1 MRSSA
6 AQSRTSAFTLIEL
19 LVVVAILGLLS
30 AIVLPNIAGN
40 INSRRY
46 REGSRSV
53 SSFVSRCQSRAI
65 GASASRGVMLQPLA
79 ASSSSCLDLYFA
91 DTPLT
96 YSGELTTSVATVDD
110 FAGTYSGGTLGVS
123 FVNGATQAPDSATT
137 NRLSIPGFC
146 TAGDAIQFGGVG
158 PKFKFIPPATVTMW
172 FEDNQ
177 NTRNSSWPRAKG
189 LPFRIWRQPT
199 RGTGGALQLQ
209 KGAAMDLPWCCLGT
223 RAFRD
228 FMNPGGDFPTAPISI
243 LFDSAGKPSE
253 IVHSG
258 GHRTS
263 VGSPIF
269 LLIGESELAGNGYD
283 SSIAATRSLPAPED
297 RVGAN
302 WQYTDCVWLCIDN
315 NSGVVKSANVF
326 GGATTVL
333 ESQRSVRM
341 SIGYTGG
348 EK

>member
-137 NRLSIPGFC
+137 NRLSIPGFAPRETPFNSAELAPNSSSFRPRRSPC
-146 TAGDAIQFGGVG
+146 GLRTIRT
-158 PKFKFIPPATVTMW
+158 PATALG
-172 FEDNQ
+172 
-177 NTRNSSWPRAKG
+177 RARRG
-189 LPFRIWRQPT
+189 FR
-199 RGTGGALQLQ
+199 
-209 KGAAMDLPWCCLGT
+209 
-223 RAFRD
+223 
-228 FMNPGGDFPTAPISI
+228 
-243 LFDSAGKPSE
+243 SE
-253 IVHSG
+253 
-258 GHRTS
+258 
-263 VGSPIF
+263 
-269 LLIGESELAGNGYD
+269 
-283 SSIAATRSLPAPED
+283 
-297 RVGAN
+297 
-302 WQYTDCVWLCIDN
+302 
-315 NSGVVKSANVF
+315 SGVSQQEARAVHCNFRRARRWISPGVAL
-326 GGATTVL
+326 VL
-333 ESQRSVRM
+333 ELFG
-341 SIGYTGG
+341 IL
-348 EK
+348 

>member
-1 MRSSA
+1 MRSPV
-6 AQSRTSAFTLIEL
+6 AQYRKPAFTLIEL

-30 AIVLPNIAGN
+30 AIVIPNIAGN
-40 INSRRY
+40 MNSRRY
-46 REGSRSV
+46 REGARSV
-53 SSFVSRCQSRAI
+53 SSFVSRCQSRSI
-65 GASASRGVMLQPLA
+65 GAAAQRGVMLQPLA
-79 ASSSSCLDLYFA
+79 PDPAACLDLYYA
-91 DTPLT
+91 DTPPT
-96 YSGELTTSVATVDD
+96 YSGETLTSVASV
-110 FAGTYSGGTLGVS
+110 
-123 FVNGATQAPDSATT
+123 PKDSYTASSEVIFDNDTK
-137 NRLSIPGFC
+137 NRLAIPGFC

-158 PKFKFIPPATVTMW
+158 PKYKFIPPASVTMW

-177 NTRNSSWPRAKG
+177 NIRNSSWPRATG
-189 LPFRIWRQPT
+189 LPFRIWRQPS

-209 KGAAMDLPWCCLGT
+209 KGAAVDLPWCCLGT

-228 FMNPGGDFPTAPISI
+228 FMNPGGGFPVAPISI
-243 LFDSAGKPSE
+243 LFDSSGKPSE

-258 GHRTS
+258 GQRTS

-269 LLIGESELAGNGYD
+269 LLLGESELAGNGYN
-283 SSIAATRSLPAPED
+283 AAVAGSRSLPAPED

-315 NSGVVKSANVF
+315 HSGVVRSANVF

-333 ESQRSVRM
+333 DSQRSVRM
-341 SIGYTGG
+341 GIAYAGG